1 MQAGRIGG
9 RANEYDHASHHEVS
23 NMIQKDN
30 RRDPVEIVAAVGG
43 VTLRFHNRSRALEV
57 WCHLASQAGWDV
69 QVLQEFVGTTA
80 DERLALVG
88 IEPLK
93 YLIKYAPRVRR
104 SLVDD
109 SGEEV
114 ETRTVFAHAAWAEP
128 YIEEVFHE
136 EA

>member
-1 MQAGRIGG
+1 
-9 RANEYDHASHHEVS
+9 
-23 NMIQKDN
+23 MIQKDN

-43 VTLRFHNRSRALEV
+43 VTLRFHNRCRALET
-57 WCHLASQAGWDV
+57 WCHLALQAGWDV
-69 QVLQEFVGTTA
+69 QVLREFAGTTG

-109 SGEEV
+109 SGEGV
-114 ETRTVFAHAAWAEP
+114 ETRIVFAYAAWAEP
-128 YIEEVFHE
+128 YTEEVFRE
-136 EA
+136 EE